1 MSVNY
6 EAAIFYGIKLT
17 DEMMSH
23 ASSEEV
29 FEEVLDQGLI
39 HYTDG
44 YNGSGS
50 CILGFR
56 KRVVS
61 EEGGIT
67 RFEFH
72 DLETSWKEDDML
84 DEAWDKLF
92 PNIECPYADYFL
104 ALVVD

>member
-1 MSVNY
+1 MSVDY
-6 EAAIFYGIKLT
+6 RAAIFYGNKIT

-23 ASSEEV
+23 LSSEDA

-44 YNGSGS
+44 YNDSGS

-56 KRVVS
+56 KRQVS
-61 EEGGIT
+61 EEGGIA

-72 DLETSWKEDDML
+72 DLETSWKEDDEL
-84 DEAWDKLF
+84 EKAWNKLF
-92 PNIECPYADYFL
+92 PDIECPYADYFL
-104 ALVVD
+104 ALVID

>member
-1 MSVNY
+1 MGVY
-6 EAAIFYGIKLT
+6 HAAAIFYGIKLT
-17 DEMMSH
+17 DEMMPH
-23 ASSEEV
+23 LSSEEAL
-29 FEEVLDQGLI
+29 EELVDQGLI

-44 YNGSGS
+44 YNDSGS

-67 RFEFH
+67 SFAFR
-72 DLETSWKEDDML
+72 DLETSWKEDEEL
-84 DEAWDKLF
+84 DDAWNTLF
-92 PNIECPYADYFL
+92 PDIEGPYADYFL